1 MYNIASSGFYTQY
14 TCICKSSDAF
24 AFMRYLTISVWPLSD
39 ANVKALD
46 PYWNE
51 KTNMELFHVTAYVS
65 TKEHSWWHI
74 YNNILGNISKLDVMH
89 NMAS

>member
-1 MYNIASSGFYTQY
+1 MSQHKNILGNMYSTINHHQNLMYNIASSGFYTQY

-24 AFMRYLTISVWPLSD
+24 ASMRYLTISVWPLPD

-51 KTNMELFHVTAYVS
+51 KTNMELFHVTTFVWP
-65 TKEHSWWHI
+65 KEHS
-74 YNNILGNISKLDVMH
+74 
-89 NMAS
+89 